1 MSRSAISTYQ
11 SVQKE
16 TMGGRDLEA
25 HVLFKAMAKLQECQN
40 TWEEPGLTI
49 RLDEALRYNQRLW
62 TFFQAEL
69 TDENNSLPVALKQD
83 LLNLAKFVDRHTF
96 GVMANPASSK
106 LDVLININRNIAE
119 GLSGNAG

>member
-1 MSRSAISTYQ
+1 MD
-11 SVQKE
+11 
-16 TMGGRDLEA
+16 GRDLEA

-40 TWEEPGLTI
+40 AWEDPGLII

-69 TDENNSLPVALKQD
+69 TEESNHLPFSIKQD

-96 GVMANPASSK
+96 EVMADPVKSK

-119 GLSGNAG
+119 GLSGNTG

>member
-1 MSRSAISTYQ
+1 MSRSPISAYQ

-40 TWEEPGLTI
+40 AWNEPDLTI
-49 RLDEALRYNQRLW
+49 RLDEALRYNQKLW
-62 TFFQAEL
+62 TFFQAEMS
-69 TDENNSLPVALKQD
+69 DANNTLPTAIKQD
-83 LLNLAKFVDRHTF
+83 ILNLAKFVDRHTF
-96 GVMANPASSK
+96 GVMAEPAQSK

-119 GLSGNAG
+119 GLSGKPG

>member
-1 MSRSAISTYQ
+1 MSRSPISAYQ
-11 SVQKE
+11 NVQKE
-16 TMGGRDLEA
+16 TMAGRDLEA

-40 TWEEPGLTI
+40 AWDEPGLTI

-69 TDENNSLPVALKQD
+69 TEEGNSLPVSIKQD
-83 LLNLAKFVDRHTF
+83 LLNLAKFIDKHTF
-96 GVMANPASSK
+96 GVMAAPEKAK

-119 GLSGNAG
+119 GLSGKTS